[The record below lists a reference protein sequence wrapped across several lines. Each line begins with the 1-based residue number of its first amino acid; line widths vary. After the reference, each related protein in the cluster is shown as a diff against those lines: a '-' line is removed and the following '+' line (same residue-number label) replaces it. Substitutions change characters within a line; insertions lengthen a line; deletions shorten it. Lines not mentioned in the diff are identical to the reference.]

1 MDFIGIAADQLIN
14 NAAKLRFMTAGRTT
28 APITVRTQVYGGL
41 ATGATHSQTLEAWF
55 MHIPGMKVIVP
66 STPRDGKGLLASAIF
81 DDDPCLFVETIRLQG
96 QKGPVPIDPGLPDS
110 AGPGRHQ
117 AAGHGRHAD
126 QLRPQRAR
134 MRSRRQRRW
143 TEQGVSAEVVDL
155 RTLVPLDVDT
165 IVESVRRTRRAVV
178 VHDAVQFAGPGAE
191 IVADPAVRAVRR
203 ARRTRSNGWR
213 PGSSRHP
220 PQPTLEAQV
229 YPSPARIVAA
239 AQRTFEKA
247 GCAWLTSSFASRA
260 SRWRS
265 SEAELTELLVDA
277 GQHVEEGTPIYVDRH
292 RKGGTGD
299 RSGCVGHRAMDR
311 RGRHHLRHRRRNR
324 RHHIIAKGRSYG
336 SQRDPRAN
344 HLRKGQARSRKITL
358 NWPEKANAQD
368 QKLAEE
374 VDAALLDADRDY
386 DIKVLVLKANGKG
399 FCSGHAIGNNAVDY
413 PAFVEGAM
421 MMGHPWKPQSDLF
434 VKPTLNLWEFS
445 KPTIAQV
452 HGYCVGGGTH
462 MGLTT
467 DIVIASE
474 DAYFSYP
481 PLQGFGMPSGECSI
495 EPWVFMNWRR
505 AAYYLFTAEV
515 IDAKKALEVGLVNE
529 VVKREDLDAR
539 VDAIARHIAQA
550 PLTTLLA
557 TKANLKRAWELMGM
571 RVHWQ
576 SSNDLVALA
585 SISKDVQELIQTVFK
600 DKMLPSEHGRATG
613 RGRLDRRRIGHVGSA
628 VGEHRRPRDQ
638 RRAVAGADHGGRRR
652 GLLRRAVRQEP
663 TGRRGCCTRPGCGRG
678 DGVALVLPNRPEF
691 FEITWGC
698 QLSGLYYTRGEHPL
712 HPRRGRLRHRRL
724 RRQGGL
730 RRRVDGGP
738 RARISATPTPV
749 STSTSRSAARCPAGG
764 RTTTSWPRPATRR
777 RIRTARRCCIRR
789 APPGGPRPC
798 AGRCRTDGQRLVGA
812 GGAGDGAGPAYGMTA
827 DERVPVTRAAVSRG
841 RGQLHDGGQSGRARP
856 RS

>member
-1 MDFIGIAADQLIN
+1 MFLLGEDIADPGASGPTAGLSTKYGHDRVLDTPISEAAIIGAAIGAAIDGLLPVAEIMIMDFIGIAADQLIN

-66 STPRDGKGLLASAIF
+66 STPRDGKGLLTSAIF
-81 DDDPCLFVETIRLQG
+81 DEDPCLFVETIRLQG
-96 QKGPVPIDPGLPDS
+96 QKGLVPTDPGFAIPLGQADVKR
-110 AGPGRHQ
+110 PGSDVTLISYGRSVLESL
-117 AAGHGRHAD
+117 AAAKLLQD
-126 QLRPQRAR
+126 
-134 MRSRRQRRW
+134 
-143 TEQGVSAEVVDL
+143 QGVNAEVIDL
-155 RTLVPLDVDT
+155 RTLVPLDIET

-191 IVADPAVRAVRR
+191 VVATLQAECFSELAAPIERVGARFVPTPAA
-203 ARRTRSNGWR
+203 AA
-213 PGSSRHP
+213 
-220 PQPTLEAQV
+220 LEAQL
-229 YPSPARIVAA
+229 YPSAARIVEAA
-239 AQRTFEKA
+239 VA
-247 GCAWLTSSFASRA
+247 GARRGGRPWLTSSFASRG
-260 SRWRS
+260 SRWPSRRPSSPSFSSAPASMSKRGHPSTSSRPRRWNRRS
-265 SEAELTELLVDA
+265 RRARRAPCSGRA
-277 GQHVEEGTPIYVDRH
+277 
-292 RKGGTGD
+292 
-299 RSGCVGHRAMDR
+299 RSGPPMTSAPKSASSLHNERYLRMDLNETR
-311 RGRHHLRHRRRNR
+311 ER
-324 RHHIIAKGRSYG
+324 IIYQKEGAI
-336 SQRDPRAN
+336 A
-344 HLRKGQARSRKITL
+344 KITL

-399 FCSGHAIGNNAVDY
+399 FCSGHAIGDNATDY
-413 PAFVEGAM
+413 PAFVENAM
-421 MMGHPWKPQSDLF
+421 VTGHPWKAQSDLF

-529 VVKREDLDAR
+529 VVKREDLDDR

-550 PLTTLLA
+550 PLTTLML

-585 SISKDVQELIQTVFK
+585 SISKDVQELIQRVFK
-600 DKMLPSEHGRATG
+600 DKVLPSEMAK
-613 RGRLDRRRIGHVGSA
+613 
-628 VGEHRRPRDQ
+628 
-638 RRAVAGADHGGRRR
+638 
-652 GLLRRAVRQEP
+652 RQ
-663 TGRRGCCTRPGCGRG
+663 
-678 DGVALVLPNRPEF
+678 
-691 FEITWGC
+691 
-698 QLSGLYYTRGEHPL
+698 
-712 HPRRGRLRHRRL
+712 
-724 RRQGGL
+724 
-730 RRRVDGGP
+730 
-738 RARISATPTPV
+738 
-749 STSTSRSAARCPAGG
+749 AAA
-764 RTTTSWPRPATRR
+764 S
-777 RIRTARRCCIRR
+777 
-789 APPGGPRPC
+789 
-798 AGRCRTDGQRLVGA
+798 TDG
-812 GGAGDGAGPAYGMTA
+812 
-827 DERVPVTRAAVSRG
+827 AAS
-841 RGQLHDGGQSGRARP
+841 
-856 RS
+856 